1 MKTSAMITVAGMLAS
16 GAWAATKS
24 DSYRVV
30 ACIEDGDLAGVED
43 AAARASSLLWS
54 AGVNLDWHANRSFCQ
69 RQRDQAIVVTFLTS
83 TPKTFHPD
91 ALAYAYPY
99 EGVHIQVFYDRIG
112 LADPE
117 LRPALLAHVIV
128 HEISHILQGIDRHS
142 GSGIM
147 KARWNSYDYT
157 LMKRGQL
164 RFTEFDIEMIHDGL
178 ASRAARRAAGTMIAV
193 VAP

>member
-1 MKTSAMITVAGMLAS
+1 MKTSAMITVVGMLAS
-16 GAWAATKS
+16 GAWAAPKS

-30 ACIEDGDLAGVED
+30 VCIERGDLAGVEN
-43 AAARASSLLWS
+43 AASRVSSILWS
-54 AGVNLDWHANRSFCQ
+54 AGVGLEWHDNRSFCQ
-69 RQRDQAIVVTFLTS
+69 RQPDQAILVTFLTS

-99 EGVHIQVFYDRIG
+99 EGVHIQVFYDRIAR
-112 LADPE
+112 ADPE
-117 LRPALLAHVIV
+117 LRPFLLAHVIV

-142 GSGIM
+142 ATGIM

-164 RFTEFDIEMIHDGL
+164 RFTEFDVEMIHDGL
-178 ASRAARRAAGTMIAV
+178 ASRAARRAAGTMLAV